1 MTINKERVEL
11 FAQALESDRYRKCS
25 TYLRAVGRY
34 PNGDLVEYNCALG
47 VATHVALDN
56 GLRQQ
61 LPLLRRTEG
70 DLFLGG
76 GLATPVRH
84 WYGFLFDD
92 PPVVDPEDG
101 CHDSV
106 TGLNDAG
113 RDFWTIAQALRAEYL
128 KDEG

>member
-1 MTINKERVEL
+1 MTVNKERVEL
-11 FAQALESDRYRKCS
+11 FAQALESGRYRKCS
-25 TYLRAVGRY
+25 SYLRTVGLH
-34 PNGDLVEYNCALG
+34 PNGYTVEYNCALG

-56 GLRQQ
+56 GLREE
-61 LPLLRRTEG
+61 LPRRSHAE
-70 DLFLGG
+70 DNLFIGG
-76 GLATPVRH
+76 GLAALVQN
-84 WYGFLFDD
+84 WYGFPFDD
-92 PPVVDPEDG
+92 PSVIDPEDG